1 MKEWED
7 LVSTALLGTAK
18 RDVPDAMTMASRPLA
33 DAGVRHAEPAGR
45 LLDQAA
51 VLTTYRRA
59 GRLPRTGLVVGEPA
73 PPETKPRVSRAAAR
87 RLQLLLDDRPG
98 LLPEWLA
105 LCAEAGA
112 RVPEEL
118 LPDLFDRARVS
129 RAIARRLAPVA
140 GERGHWLAAQNP
152 EWHQVL
158 DHAATTV
165 ETLEP
170 EVWETGRRA
179 DRVAYLAALR
189 GSEPAAAR
197 ELLAAS
203 WATED
208 PGDRVEFAAVL
219 TDGLSADDETFLENA
234 LDDRR
239 KEVRE
244 LAQVLLGRIPGSGYA
259 TRMRQRLRRCI
270 EIKPDGVLRQRP
282 RLEVRPPLEV
292 DRAMRRDGIPA
303 KPPARLGEDPP
314 STWLRELVA
323 RSPLS
328 TWTELTGLPPEQTI
342 ELHIGPHEDAV
353 RSGWW
358 AAAVRQENQAWAAAL
373 VTTWRPGSTRQPG
386 PLLEVLEPDRRRT
399 ITARM
404 LADYPADEA
413 AITWIAGC
421 SGPWDNRLGRT
432 VLRSISELRRHR
444 PYALS
449 GVRAVLAERL
459 PIALVGD
466 LEVLAE
472 QRTDAMTA
480 TLDKVADDIRFRHE
494 MAQEIASTA
503 RPPKT
508 PPMEFT

>member
-33 DAGVRHAEPAGR
+33 EAGVLHAEPAGR

-59 GRLPRTGLVVGEPA
+59 GRLPRTGLVVSEPA

-87 RLQLLLDDRPG
+87 RLQLLLDERPG

-118 LPDLFDRARVS
+118 LPDLFDRARIS

-158 DHAATTV
+158 D
-165 ETLEP
+165 
-170 EVWETGRRA
+170 
-179 DRVAYLAALR
+179 
-189 GSEPAAAR
+189 
-197 ELLAAS
+197 
-203 WATED
+203 

-219 TDGLSADDETFLENA
+219 TDGLSAEDETFLENA

-303 KPPARLGEDPP
+303 KPAARSGEDPR

-328 TWTELTGLPPEQTI
+328 TWTELTGLPPEQII
-342 ELHIGPHEDAV
+342 ELPVGPHEDTV

-386 PLLEVLEPDRRRT
+386 PLLEVLEPDRRRA

-413 AITWIAGC
+413 
-421 SGPWDNRLGRT
+421 
-432 VLRSISELRRHR
+432 
-444 PYALS
+444 
-449 GVRAVLAERL
+449 
-459 PIALVGD
+459 
-466 LEVLAE
+466 
-472 QRTDAMTA
+472 
-480 TLDKVADDIRFRHE
+480 IRFRHE
-494 MAQEIASTA
+494 MAQELAPTT
-503 RPPKT
+503 RPPET